1 MRMNN
6 SKFHLRDD
14 IEQVVKTLG
23 IDRSRF
29 YEYAKQRYESV
40 LERFYQELF
49 EFPRRQMKY
58 VYYPWTNIRKKW
70 QRVDAV
76 GFLQHDGDW
85 VSYLQKVRAL
95 LPSSDDRK
103 LYLITSE
110 DFVYEGYP
118 AEIFAVLGEA
128 DSMPD
133 DFYILSP
140 KFEWFL
146 VYCDDGDCAVLYQ
159 KGEKQ

>member
-1 MRMNN
+1 MQKR
-6 SKFHLRDD
+6 KLYLRDE
-14 IEQVVKTLG
+14 IEQAVKTLG
-23 IDRSRF
+23 IDRTRF
-29 YEYAKQRYESV
+29 YEYSKQRYESV
-40 LERFYQELF
+40 LNRFYEEVFTL
-49 EFPRRQMKY
+49 PRRQLSQIT
-58 VYYPWTNIRKKW
+58 PWTKIRKIW

-85 VSYLQKVRAL
+85 STYLKKVRAL
-95 LPSSDDRK
+95 LPCPEDCK

-118 AEIFAVLGEA
+118 AEIFSVIDEA
-128 DSMPD
+128 ECMMD

-146 VYCDDGDCAVLYQ
+146 LYCDDGDCAVLYE